1 VLNEYLRLVEAES
14 RAKAAHRAASDEL
27 TRDVISR
34 YPKLTEEEIKAL
46 VIEDK
51 WMASIE
57 RGVREETD
65 RVARTVAGRVRVLEE
80 RYAEPLPDLAAEV
93 EGLVVRHDEFAASL
107 LIEHDGCGHSVE
119 R

>member
-1 VLNEYLRLVEAES
+1 NEYLRLVEAES

-27 TRDVISR
+27 TRAVISR

-51 WMASIE
+51 WMASVQ

-93 EGLVVRHDEFAASL
+93 ESLGDRVEEHLRNMGVEWAAR
-107 LIEHDGCGHSVE
+107 V
-119 R
+119 